1 MQPLIKLVRYS
12 NFLLVGLFRLIKLNF
27 FPRWLRRI
35 SHLMALAIIA
45 VYLSLYC
52 IVAYHAYDF
61 LANPP
66 TEKADA
72 ALILGNR
79 AYFNGAP
86 NPTLTGRV
94 DEGVRLAKLGLVN
107 TLVMTGGVDVEDG
120 RIESAVMTAHAI
132 KIGFK
137 GNVLQESQA
146 SSTQENFQ
154 FSRPILL
161 RAGIKKV
168 IVVSEPYHLWRAKK
182 LVDAGQL
189 GQEFEVQYAAASNPM
204 WEKWGMLFKGALR
217 EPLAIINNYAKG
229 YF

>member
-1 MQPLIKLVRYS
+1 
-12 NFLLVGLFRLIKLNF
+12 
-27 FPRWLRRI
+27 
-35 SHLMALAIIA
+35 
-45 VYLSLYC
+45 
-52 IVAYHAYDF
+52 
-61 LANPP
+61 
-66 TEKADA
+66 
-72 ALILGNR
+72 
-79 AYFNGAP
+79 
-86 NPTLTGRV
+86 
-94 DEGVRLAKLGLVN
+94 
-107 TLVMTGGVDVEDG
+107 
-120 RIESAVMTAHAI
+120 MTAHAI